1 MPHRRIIYPYL
12 SRLAHELLEKHNAAL
27 QIDALCSGLGLSI
40 PGAAALLPK
49 LLDGRFR
56 FLESEVAL
64 WSWTMPF
71 PPHNETIVV
80 LDLEATNGDP
90 IREDIIEVGAVKI
103 SSSGIEEFSSL
114 VRTTRHIP
122 PFVVKLTGIN
132 QNMVLNARPVEEV
145 LRDFK
150 AFLGDATLI
159 VQNSGFDV
167 ALLTR
172 EFGKLQFKLS
182 NPVVDTINLALAALP
197 GRRKRGLDALSK
209 LFRVKLQER
218 HRALGDA
225 RVTLEIS
232 KHLYY
237 SLTHGRNMTIA
248 DLHHGLVKPITTP
261 VKPQT
266 VKPQTNKNQS
276 QNWRE
281 KRPQRNSR

>member
-12 SRLAHELLEKHNAAL
+12 SRLAHELLERHGAPLNRDEL
-27 QIDALCSGLGLSI
+27 CLNMGLTMPDATV
-40 PGAAALLPK
+40 LLPK
-49 LLDGRFR
+49 ILDGRFR
-56 FLESEVAL
+56 FLETEIGL
-64 WSWTMPF
+64 WSWSLPF
-71 PPHNETIVV
+71 PPVGETIVV

-103 SSSGIEEFSSL
+103 SAHGIEEFSSL
-114 VRTTRHIP
+114 VHTTRTIP

-132 QNMVLNARPVEEV
+132 QKMVLSARPVEEV
-145 LRDFK
+145 LTEFR

-167 ALLTR
+167 ALLSR

-209 LFRVKLQER
+209 LFRVKLEER

-225 RVTLEIS
+225 RVTLEIT

-237 SLTHGRNMTIA
+237 TLIHGRNMTIA
-248 DLHHGLVKPITTP
+248 DLHHGLVKNQPTLKHP
-261 VKPQT
+261 P
-266 VKPQTNKNQS
+266 KNQS
-276 QNWRE
+276 QTGRE
-281 KRPQRNSR
+281 LRQQRNSR

>member
-1 MPHRRIIYPYL
+1 MPHRRIIYPHL
-12 SRLAHELLEKHNAAL
+12 SKLAHELLEHHAASL
-27 QIDALCSGLGLSI
+27 GVEELCLRLGLTM
-40 PGAAALLPK
+40 PDAGAFLPK
-49 LLDGRFR
+49 VLDGRFR
-56 FLESEVAL
+56 FLESEVGL
-64 WSWTMPF
+64 WSWTLPF
-71 PPHNETIVV
+71 PPVGETIVV

-103 SSSGIEEFSSL
+103 SHAGIEEFSSL
-114 VRTTRHIP
+114 VHTTRIIP
-122 PFVVKLTGIN
+122 PFVVRLTGIN
-132 QNMVLNARPVEEV
+132 QKMVQNARPVEEV
-145 LRDFK
+145 LTDFK

-159 VQNSGFDV
+159 VQNSSFDV

-237 SLTHGRNMTIA
+237 TLIHGRNMTIA
-248 DLHHGLVKPITTP
+248 DLHHGLVKNQPNP
-261 VKPQT
+261 NKHQPS
-266 VKPQTNKNQS
+266 KNQS
-276 QNWRE
+276 QIGRE
-281 KRPQRNSR
+281 SRPQRNSR

>member
-1 MPHRRIIYPYL
+1 MPHRRIIYPHL
-12 SRLAHELLEKHNAAL
+12 SRLAHELLEKHTTAL
-27 QIDALCSGLGLSI
+27 KVDELCLGLGLSI
-40 PGAAALLPK
+40 EGANLLLPK

-64 WSWTMPF
+64 WSWIMPF

-90 IREDIIEVGAVKI
+90 IREDIIEIGAVKI
-103 SSSGIEEFSSL
+103 SSQGIEEFSSL

-132 QNMVLNARPVEEV
+132 QTMVLNARSVEEV
-145 LRDFK
+145 LTDFK

-167 ALLTR
+167 ALLSR

-248 DLHHGLVKPITTP
+248 DLHHGLVKPSTNP
-261 VKPQT
+261 A
-266 VKPQTNKNQS
+266 KPQTNKNQS

>member
-1 MPHRRIIYPYL
+1 MPHRRIIYPHL

-27 QIDALCSGLGLSI
+27 KVEELCLGLGLTI
-40 PGAAALLPK
+40 DGANLLLPK

-71 PPHNETIVV
+71 PPRNETIVV

-103 SSSGIEEFSSL
+103 SERGIEEFSSL

-132 QNMVLNARPVEEV
+132 QTMVLNARSVEEV
-145 LRDFK
+145 LTDFK

-172 EFGKLQFKLS
+172 EFGKLHFKLS

-225 RVTLEIS
+225 RVTLEIT

-248 DLHHGLVKPITTP
+248 DLHHGLVKPSTTP
-261 VKPQT
+261 A
-266 VKPQTNKNQS
+266 KPQTNKNQP
-276 QNWRE
+276 QNWRD

>member
-1 MPHRRIIYPYL
+1 LPQRRIIIYPHL

-27 QIDALCSGLGLSI
+27 QIDELCSSLGLTVHD
-40 PGAAALLPK
+40 ANKLLPK

-64 WSWTMPF
+64 WSWTLPF
-71 PPHNETIVV
+71 PPNGETIVV

-103 SSSGIEEFSSL
+103 SSAGIEEFSSL
-114 VRTTRHIP
+114 VHTTRHIP

-132 QNMVLNARPVEEV
+132 QTMVLNARPVEEV
-145 LRDFK
+145 LTDFK

-248 DLHHGLVKPITTP
+248 DLHHGLVKPP
-261 VKPQT
+261 NNP

>member
-1 MPHRRIIYPYL
+1 MPQRRIIYPHL
-12 SRLAHELLEKHNAAL
+12 SRLAHELLEQHNAAL
-27 QIDALCSGLGLSI
+27 PIGELCSSLGLTI
-40 PGAAALLPK
+40 RGANELLPK

-56 FLESEVAL
+56 FAGSEVML
-64 WSWTMPF
+64 WSWTLPF
-71 PPHNETIVV
+71 PPHGETIVV

-103 SSSGIEEFSSL
+103 SSNGIEEFSSL
-114 VRTTRHIP
+114 VHTTRHIP
-122 PFVVKLTGIN
+122 PFVVKLTGIS

-145 LRDFK
+145 LTDFK

-172 EFGKLQFKLS
+172 EFGKLHFKLS

-261 VKPQT
+261 IKPQ
-266 VKPQTNKNQS
+266 PNKNQS

>member
-1 MPHRRIIYPYL
+1 LPQRRIIYPHL
-12 SRLAHELLEKHNAAL
+12 SRLAHELLEQHNAAL
-27 QIDALCSGLGLSI
+27 NIDELCLGLGLNI
-40 PGAAALLPK
+40 PNSNLLLPK

-64 WSWTMPF
+64 WSWTLPF

-103 SSSGIEEFSSL
+103 SSAGIEEFSSL

-132 QNMVLNARPVEEV
+132 QTMVLNARPVEEV
-145 LRDFK
+145 LTDFK

-248 DLHHGLVKPITTP
+248 DLHHGLVKPIGNP
-261 VKPQT
+261 IKPQ
-266 VKPQTNKNQS
+266 PNKNQS

>member
-1 MPHRRIIYPYL
+1 LPHRRIIYPHL
-12 SRLAHELLEKHNAAL
+12 SKLAHELLEHHGTAL
-27 QIDALCSGLGLSI
+27 EVEALCLGMGLTM
-40 PGAAALLPK
+40 PGASMFLPK
-49 LLDGRFR
+49 VLDGRFR

-64 WSWTMPF
+64 WSWTLPF
-71 PPHNETIVV
+71 PPAGETIVV

-103 SSSGIEEFSSL
+103 SSNGIEEFSSL
-114 VRTTRHIP
+114 VRTTRIIP
-122 PFVVKLTGIN
+122 PFVAKLTGIN
-132 QNMVLNARPVEEV
+132 QKMVQNARPVEEV
-145 LRDFK
+145 LTDFK

-197 GRRKRGLDALSK
+197 GRRRRGLDALSK
-209 LFRVKLQER
+209 LFRVKLEER

-237 SLTHGRNMTIA
+237 SLIHGRNMTIA
-248 DLHHGLVKPITTP
+248 DLHHGLVKTQTTP
-261 VKPQT
+261 
-266 VKPQTNKNQS
+266 NKQQPSKNLS
-276 QNWRE
+276 QNRRDS
-281 KRPQRNSR
+281 RPQRNSR

>member
-1 MPHRRIIYPYL
+1 LPQRRIIYPHL
-12 SRLAHELLEKHNAAL
+12 ARLAHELLEQHSTAL
-27 QIDALCSGLGLSI
+27 HVDELCLGLGLTI
-40 PGAAALLPK
+40 PDASAFLPK
-49 LLDGRFR
+49 VLDGRFR
-56 FLESEVAL
+56 FLESEIAL
-64 WSWTMPF
+64 WSWTLPF
-71 PPHNETIVV
+71 PPNGETIVV

-103 SSSGIEEFSSL
+103 SSQGIEEFSSL
-114 VRTTRHIP
+114 VRTTRVIP
-122 PFVVKLTGIN
+122 PFVAKLTGIN
-132 QNMVLNARPVEEV
+132 QSMVQNACPVEEV
-145 LRDFK
+145 LTDFK

-172 EFGKLQFKLS
+172 EFGKLQFKLT

-248 DLHHGLVKPITTP
+248 DLHHGLVKPPTNP
-261 VKPQT
+261 

-276 QNWRE
+276 QIWRE

>member
-1 MPHRRIIYPYL
+1 LPQRRIIYPHL
-12 SRLAHELLEKHNAAL
+12 SRLAHELLEKHNTAL
-27 QIDALCSGLGLSI
+27 NVDELCSSLGLTI
-40 PGAAALLPK
+40 PGAGLLLPK
-49 LLDGRFR
+49 LLDGRFC

-64 WSWTMPF
+64 WSWTLPF
-71 PPHNETIVV
+71 PPHGETIVV

-103 SSSGIEEFSSL
+103 SSAGIEEFSSL

-145 LRDFK
+145 LTDFK

-248 DLHHGLVKPITTP
+248 DLHHGLVKPTTTP
-261 VKPQT
+261 

-276 QNWRE
+276 QIWRE